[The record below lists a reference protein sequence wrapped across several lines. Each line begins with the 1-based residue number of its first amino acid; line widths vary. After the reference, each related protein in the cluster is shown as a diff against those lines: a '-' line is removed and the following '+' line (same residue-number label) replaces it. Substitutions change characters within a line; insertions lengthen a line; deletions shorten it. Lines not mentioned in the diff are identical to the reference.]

1 MPMNAFDQMG
11 EQIQTLRKQKG
22 WSQKRLAELSGLDR
36 TTIGSLERNDYSD
49 IGIRKVQRVLGLLGK
64 SLVLADIG
72 LPTLEQLQSQKDR

>member
-1 MPMNAFDQMG
+1 MNTFEQMG